1 MVGIDGDVQDEGLD
15 GRIDAYVRLGEGL
28 AVTTR
33 AEGGVHSKRFL
44 VRLGKNYCVTIFSSR
59 SKQM

>member
-15 GRIDAYVRLGEGL
+15 GKIDAYVRLVEGL
-28 AVTTR
+28 AVTAR
-33 AEGGVHSKRFL
+33 AECGVHSKRFL
-44 VRLGKNYCVTIFSSR
+44 VRLWKNYCVTIFSAR

>member
-15 GRIDAYVRLGEGL
+15 GRIDAYVRLREGL
-28 AVTTR
+28 AVTAR

-44 VRLGKNYCVTIFSSR
+44 VRLWKN
-59 SKQM
+59 